1 MIAAELIDVGIL
13 PLKLNDTVE
22 VALHL
27 LQDAGVE
34 ALPVVEDKKLLG
46 TIRYSDI
53 AEEKSKQKIQQF
65 ISITNIPSVFHNTHM
80 LQLLPLFAQQKSS
93 LCTVVNQEE
102 EYLGVIKLIDMVSA
116 PEIQGLNMPGA
127 IFSILLQ
134 PNDYSLSEI
143 SRLVEG
149 NDAKIV
155 YLSLSPAVNQ
165 PGSLLL
171 TLKLN
176 ITHVNKVLSA
186 FERFKYQVLSVH
198 NAEPTHDDIE
208 SKYKYLIHYLHY

>member
-1 MIAAELIDVGIL
+1 MIATELIDAGIL

-27 LQDAGVE
+27 MQDAGVE

-53 AEEKSKQKIQQF
+53 AEENSKQKIQQF
-65 ISITNIPSVFHNTHM
+65 ISMNSIPAAFYNMHI
-80 LQLLPLFAQQKSS
+80 LQLLPVFASQKSTI
-93 LCTVVNQEE
+93 CTVVSQEE
-102 EYLGVIKLIDMVSA
+102 EYLGVIKLIDLMSA
-116 PEIQGLNMPGA
+116 PEIQGINMPGA
-127 IFSILLQ
+127 IFSILIQ
-134 PNDYSLSEI
+134 PNDYSLSDL

-149 NDAKIV
+149 NDAKII
-155 YLSLSPAVNQ
+155 YLSLSQAANQ

-171 TLKLN
+171 TMKLN

-186 FERFKYQVLSVH
+186 LERFKYQVLSVY

-208 SKYKYLIHYLHY
+208 SKYKYLIHYLHF